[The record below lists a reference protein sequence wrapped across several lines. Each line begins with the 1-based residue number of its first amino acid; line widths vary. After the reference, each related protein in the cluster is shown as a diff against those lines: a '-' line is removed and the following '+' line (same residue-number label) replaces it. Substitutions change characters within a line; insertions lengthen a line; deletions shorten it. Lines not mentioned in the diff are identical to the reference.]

1 MIADSEKNEAL
12 FGPVSAADNQCNS
25 LFALLNELRY
35 RELLVRKQQNRVDKF
50 VLQLLSSANFSNHK
64 SPPNM
69 HCVFP
74 EHRR

>member
-35 RELLVRKQQNRVDKF
+35 RERYLNQK
-50 VLQLLSSANFSNHK
+50 
-64 SPPNM
+64 PPI
-69 HCVFP
+69 P
-74 EHRR
+74 IRR